1 MPNNNKDSCI
11 NEFDPN
17 ALDENQAISKIVKSV
32 VPIRETETIN
42 IKNAVNRSSASN
54 IKAEISI
61 PSFKNSAMDGYAV
74 NLAGLKKNNYKLTE
88 IATSLAGKPYNKN
101 LKKNETVRVMTGAL
115 VPENSDAVI
124 MKEMT
129 QTNDQL
135 ICFST
140 NVKKNQNIRFIGEDI
155 KKGQIIL
162 KKGDDINYSAIS
174 ILSSL
179 GVEKV
184 KVIRKPIVNFFSTG
198 DELIRT
204 GGKLKLGQIYDSNRY
219 LLHGLL
225 SKLPVKIK
233 DLGIVKDKR
242 SAIMTKLTHA
252 AKSSDIIISTGGV
265 SVGDADFIKDAL
277 EEIGKVNFWKI
288 SIKPG
293 RPLAFGKIKNSL
305 FFGLPGNPV
314 SAAVTF
320 QLFVMPAINKIMSKR
335 KCANI
340 IIKAITKT
348 ELRKKPGRTEYKRA
362 ILSEKNGKY
371 FVESSGL
378 QGSNI
383 MLSLLKANCFIRL
396 SSEVR
401 SIKSNSIV
409 EVIPFQN
416 YI

>member
-32 VPIRETETIN
+32 MPIRETETIN

-115 VPENSDAVI
+115 VPDNSDAVI

>member
-225 SKLPVKIK
+225 SKLPVEIK
-233 DLGIVKDKR
+233 DLGIVKDKK
-242 SAIMTKLTHA
+242 SAIITKLTHA

-362 ILSEKNGKY
+362 ILSEKNGEY

-383 MLSLLKANCFIRL
+383 MLSLLRANCFIRL
-396 SSEVR
+396 SSEVK

>member
-32 VPIRETETIN
+32 MPIRETETIN

-115 VPENSDAVI
+115 VPDNSDAVI

-396 SSEVR
+396 SSEVK

>member
-32 VPIRETETIN
+32 MPIRETETIN

-115 VPENSDAVI
+115 VPDNSDAVI

-225 SKLPVKIK
+225 SKLPVEIK
-233 DLGIVKDKR
+233 DLGIVKDKK
-242 SAIMTKLTHA
+242 SAIITKLTHA

>member
-32 VPIRETETIN
+32 MPIRETETIN

-115 VPENSDAVI
+115 VPDNSDAVI

-162 KKGDDINYSAIS
+162 KKGDAINYSAIS

-179 GVEKV
+179 
-184 KVIRKPIVNFFSTG
+184 F
-198 DELIRT
+198 
-204 GGKLKLGQIYDSNRY
+204 
-219 LLHGLL
+219 
-225 SKLPVKIK
+225 
-233 DLGIVKDKR
+233 
-242 SAIMTKLTHA
+242 
-252 AKSSDIIISTGGV
+252 
-265 SVGDADFIKDAL
+265 
-277 EEIGKVNFWKI
+277 
-288 SIKPG
+288 
-293 RPLAFGKIKNSL
+293 
-305 FFGLPGNPV
+305 
-314 SAAVTF
+314 
-320 QLFVMPAINKIMSKR
+320 
-335 KCANI
+335 
-340 IIKAITKT
+340 
-348 ELRKKPGRTEYKRA
+348 
-362 ILSEKNGKY
+362 
-371 FVESSGL
+371 
-378 QGSNI
+378 
-383 MLSLLKANCFIRL
+383 
-396 SSEVR
+396 
-401 SIKSNSIV
+401 
-409 EVIPFQN
+409 
-416 YI
+416 

>member
-42 IKNAVNRSSASN
+42 IKNAVNRSCATN

-225 SKLPVKIK
+225 SKLPVEIK
-233 DLGIVKDKR
+233 DLGIVKDKK
-242 SAIMTKLTHA
+242 SAIITKLTHA

-335 KCANI
+335 KYANI

-362 ILSEKNGKY
+362 ILSEKNGEY

-383 MLSLLKANCFIRL
+383 MLSLLRANCFIRL
-396 SSEVR
+396 SSEVK

>member
-32 VPIRETETIN
+32 MPIRETETIN

-115 VPENSDAVI
+115 VPDNSDAVI

-383 MLSLLKANCFIRL
+383 MLSLLRANCFIRL
-396 SSEVR
+396 SSEVK

>member
-32 VPIRETETIN
+32 MPIRETETIN

-115 VPENSDAVI
+115 VPDNSDAVI

-225 SKLPVKIK
+225 SKLPVEIK
-233 DLGIVKDKR
+233 DLGIVKDKK
-242 SAIMTKLTHA
+242 SAIITKLTHA

-362 ILSEKNGKY
+362 ILSEKNGEY

-383 MLSLLKANCFIRL
+383 MLSLLRANCFIRL
-396 SSEVR
+396 SSEVK

>member
-32 VPIRETETIN
+32 MPIRETETIN

-115 VPENSDAVI
+115 VPDNSDAVI

-162 KKGDDINYSAIS
+162 KKGDAINYSAIS

>member
-42 IKNAVNRSSASN
+42 IKNAVNRSCATN

-115 VPENSDAVI
+115 VPDNSDAVI

-225 SKLPVKIK
+225 SKLPVEIK
-233 DLGIVKDKR
+233 DLGIVKDKK
-242 SAIMTKLTHA
+242 SAIITKLTHA

-383 MLSLLKANCFIRL
+383 MLSLLRANCFIRL